1 MPNPLRLVLAT
12 CLVLLGTACL
22 ILIATMPVAAERGS
36 HRGAGERV
44 RVGVGP
50 THGTPSPESVRGD

>member
-36 HRGAGERV
+36 HRGAL
-44 RVGVGP
+44 
-50 THGTPSPESVRGD
+50 ESVGTTHRAPAPEPARQD

>member
-22 ILIATMPVAAERGS
+22 ILIATLPAAAERGS
-36 HRGAGERV
+36 SRGAAEDLV
-44 RVGVGP
+44 VGAVHRASP
-50 THGTPSPESVRGD
+50 PESVRVD

>member
-1 MPNPLRLVLAT
+1 MPHPLRLVLAT

-36 HRGAGERV
+36 HRGAVESLGA
-44 RVGVGP
+44 
-50 THGTPSPESVRGD
+50 THPASSPETPRVD

>member
-36 HRGAGERV
+36 PRGAVERL
-44 RVGVGP
+44 GVGAAHHAP
-50 THGTPSPESVRGD
+50 PPASAAVD